1 MRPETPEVEPGH
13 TLMADIKDRRALN
26 EGLDELP
33 GRLQA
38 GRWVKR
44 SVLSEIHAYADA
56 YASRLCSA
64 AAGVAGQAGG
74 ALADGKLHGQQLAGC
89 GVAGEEDD
97 AYVWLPWRCHLL
109 SSSLAQALSL
119 LTHNWAKPHAEGG
132 GAGGRILIAG
142 SSQQRTLFFDLSLA
156 LGSQQVLRCRPPHS
170 LFPPHPTLTCMTSCL
185 PLCRCV

>member
-33 GRLQA
+33 GGLLA

-44 SVLSEIHAYADA
+44 SVLSEIQ
-56 YASRLCSA
+56 ASRLCSA

-74 ALADGKLHGQQLAGC
+74 ALAHGKLHGQQLAGC

-170 LFPPHPTLTCMTSCL
+170 LFPPHPTLTCMTACL
-185 PLCRCV
+185 PLYRCV